1 MPGHPEIFLREVEP
15 IENESDMCGMRKT
28 AVRTSRGK
36 GAALTVGLCPLRRKD
51 GI

>member
-1 MPGHPEIFLREVEP
+1 MEP
-15 IENESDMCGMRKT
+15 IDKGSDMCGMYERGR
-28 AVRTSRGK
+28 VTSCGT